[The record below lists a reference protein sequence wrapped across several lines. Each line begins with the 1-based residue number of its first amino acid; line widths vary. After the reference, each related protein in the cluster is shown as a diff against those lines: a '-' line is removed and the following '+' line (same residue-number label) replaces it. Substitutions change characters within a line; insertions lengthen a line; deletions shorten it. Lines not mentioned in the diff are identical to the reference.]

1 MNIESPDRYL
11 VNIYLVQFNDDGQWE
26 QLDQL
31 LQGQPN
37 RGEAAVSIPLLVEE
51 LEGRQQLVQDIVSV
65 AVQVRVG
72 GYLDETGSQSL
83 IQQLENRAVQW
94 TSSLYYS
101 LSDTF
106 RQKCQDWCD
115 TQPDNI
121 GEDIVSELTPCPP
134 LVQQARLP
142 NSGLVE
148 DQGISRLLSN
158 TFFHRGTEICFRSR
172 QARFVHSCRL
182 TYSSNDSN

>member
-83 IQQLENRAVQW
+83 ISA
-94 TSSLYYS
+94 
-101 LSDTF
+101 
-106 RQKCQDWCD
+106 
-115 TQPDNI
+115 
-121 GEDIVSELTPCPP
+121 
-134 LVQQARLP
+134 ARK
-142 NSGLVE
+142 
-148 DQGISRLLSN
+148 QGCTMDVVTLLQ
-158 TFFHRGTEICFRSR
+158 FK
-172 QARFVHSCRL
+172 
-182 TYSSNDSN
+182 

>member
-11 VNIYLVQFNDDGQWE
+11 VNIYLVQFNDDGEWE

-31 LQGQPN
+31 ARGQPN
-37 RGEAAVSIPLLVEE
+37 RGEAEVSIPLLVDAI
-51 LEGRQQLVQDIVSV
+51 EGRQEIVQDILSV

-72 GYLDETGSQSL
+72 GSLDDTGSQSL
-83 IQQLENRAVQW
+83 IQQLQNRAVQW

-101 LSDTF
+101 LSNTF

-115 TQPDNI
+115 MQPENI
-121 GEDIVSELTPCPP
+121 GEDIVRELTPCPP
-134 LVQQARLP
+134 LVEQARLP

-148 DQGISRLLSN
+148 DEGISRLLSN
-158 TFFHRGTEICFRSR
+158 TFFHRGTETCFRSR
-172 QARFVHSCRL
+172 RAR
-182 TYSSNDSN
+182 